1 MGGRRAFTREE
12 EARILGS
19 FKGKYTIRNRA
30 PFTLMMKTGL
40 RVSEALSL
48 QVRQVVSDGEIV
60 DEVEIPRAH
69 MKGKKS
75 GRHVMLN
82 PTAQAALREW
92 LTEAA
97 PLTGLVLLDLDSY
110 VFRSH
115 AGNKPL
121 SRQWAW
127 KVLKTACAGADV
139 RGPTGCHSTRKSFAE
154 RAFIELG
161 RDLHHLQAVMG
172 HSSIS
177 STIKYLG
184 LDRDL
189 VRRAFMAA

>member
-1 MGGRRAFTREE
+1 MAGRRAFTREE
-12 EARILGS
+12 EARILKS
-19 FKGKYTIRNRA
+19 FKGKHVVRNKA
-30 PFTLMMKTGL
+30 LFTLMMKTGL

-48 QVRQVVSDGEIV
+48 RVRQVVSDGEIV

-69 MKGKKS
+69 MKGKKA

-82 PTAQAALREW
+82 PTAQAALRAW
-92 LTEAA
+92 LTEDA
-97 PLTGLVLLDLDSY
+97 PLTGLAFLDPDSY
-110 VFRSH
+110 VFTSR
-115 AGNKPL
+115 AGNKPM

-127 KVLKTACAGADV
+127 KVLKVACAAADV

-184 LDRDL
+184 IDRRL
-189 VRRAFMAA
+189 VYRAFMAA